1 MQTQRPIYPMMKA
14 TFLTGVAL
22 ITTSPANAADWR
34 YCLATSPDEKSVY
47 LSEPFQTNASMSAAT
62 DAFSRLLA
70 GRHLR
75 HQGVQCPRSADQ
87 HSALAM
93 REYTIGFN
101 QSNGR
106 EIANVTATSIA
117 NGH

>member
-1 MQTQRPIYPMMKA
+1 MQTQRPIYSMMKA
-14 TFLTGVAL
+14 AFLTGVAL

-93 REYTIGFN
+93 REYAIGFN